1 MIQVLT
7 PLIFLVIVNVVSLIF
22 FGLDKLKSVRGGWRI
37 PEFRLLLV
45 AFFGP
50 FGAYAGMLFFR
61 HKTRR
66 TKFLL
71 VPIFL
76 LIQLCLIVYFHL
88 M

>member
-66 TKFLL
+66 PKFLL